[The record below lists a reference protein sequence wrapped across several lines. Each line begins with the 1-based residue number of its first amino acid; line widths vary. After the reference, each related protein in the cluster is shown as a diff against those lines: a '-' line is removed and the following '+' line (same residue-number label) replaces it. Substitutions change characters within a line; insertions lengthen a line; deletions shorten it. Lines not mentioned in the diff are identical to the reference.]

1 MIQAYTVLDHEEGVE
16 ILLFPSH
23 KRMVFPGISMGQMTE
38 GRIAYN
44 NGALIQKAF
53 PFLNA
58 DQREFLMS
66 GLTPDEWNAIFA

>member
-1 MIQAYTVLDHEEGVE
+1 MQKGCRGRVRRSA
-16 ILLFPSH
+16 
-23 KRMVFPGISMGQMTE
+23 PGIGQGSGIQGARSAGDLQQMTE